1 MTYGVIDISH
11 PLFGFDGRILAALT
25 IPFLERIDGSHPVPI
40 DAAERLAAD
49 AASPISTELDWYG
62 PTESE

>member
-1 MTYGVIDISH
+1 MTHGVIDISH

-49 AASPISTELDWYG
+49 AASRISTGLGWYES
-62 PTESE
+62 TESE